1 MNFSLFD
8 KFLELPR
15 NTKRLIVVAVDAVTL
30 PLALWISM
38 SLRLGEP
45 FVPIGYH
52 KDVFY
57 FFPIVPLIAIPIFVQ
72 LGLYRAIIRY
82 VGLVAMWT
90 VIKGVT
96 LYSLAFGV
104 VILLSGIP
112 GMPRSVLLINWF
124 VTCLLVG
131 GSRFFGRYLFSGRQH
146 AGPVRPAKKNV
157 AIYGA
162 GDAGVQIA
170 AALSASPHF
179 SPVAFID
186 DNKALQGNLIE
197 GLRVYSFSQ
206 LLNLIEKY
214 AITDVVIAM
223 PSVARS
229 LRSLIIQRLEP
240 YSVHVSTLPG
250 LDDLASGKVKV
261 EDVREVGVLDLLG
274 RIPVDPDV
282 PLLNANI
289 KDKVVLVTGAGGS
302 IGSEL
307 CRQIVRIGP
316 QKLIL
321 YERGEHDLYS
331 IENELVHLWQRF
343 CSEGEAPQDA
353 IVPILASILNGE
365 RLQSVCKAFGVQTIY
380 HAAAYKHVPMV
391 ERNPSEA
398 VLNNVIGSYRAA
410 LAAIDSGVETFVL
423 VSTDKAVRPTSTMG
437 ATKRFAEMILQGL
450 ATKGSGKT
458 RFTMVRFGN
467 VLDSSGSVVPRFREQ
482 IQRGGP
488 VTVTDPKII
497 RYFMTIPEAAQLVIQ
512 AGAMGQ
518 GGDVFVLDM
527 GEPVKILDMARRMI
541 HLSGFEV
548 KDEHNPDGDIEI
560 VFTGLRPGEK
570 LYEELLIGDN
580 VSPTQHPLIMTAHE
594 ESLGWSEIEAYIEKF
609 EETVN
614 THDVERSRALLVE
627 AVKGFTPQCDVAD
640 IVEERR
646 AAAVDRQDN
655 VIRYP
660 GPSGG

>member
-229 LRSLIIQRLEP
+229 LRSQIIQRLEP

-343 CSEGEAPQDA
+343 CPEGEAPQDA